1 MRYRTLGDGLAVSA
15 VGIGGMG
22 FTDGTAELADAVR
35 AALDAGVTLF
45 DTADY
50 YGQGTAEETLGA
62 LLGARRAEA
71 VIATKTGVLHRDA
84 GPPGLDGSPEHLRA
98 ACDASLKRLG
108 VDHIDLYQLARID
121 PAVPVEESVGALAEL
136 VAAGKVRHIGLSE
149 VRPDTL
155 RRAHAVHPIAAVQT
169 EYSLL
174 ERHVEGEI
182 LATCG
187 ELGVGFLAYRP
198 LALGL
203 LAGADVDMAALP
215 PRDWRR
221 RDPRFQ
227 PDTLPVNRRLVRPLL
242 TTARRNGVSPA
253 RLALAWLLTRAP
265 YLAVLPG
272 ARTVGHVRDA
282 AAAAE
287 HPLTG
292 AEATELAALLADP
305 PAGDRYP
312 GPMLAMV
319 DGAPAA
325 VGGRS

>member
-1 MRYRTLGDGLAVSA
+1 MTSSA

-35 AALDAGVTLF
+35 AALDAGVTFF

-50 YGQGTAEETLGA
+50 YGQGAAEETLGA
-62 LLGARRAEA
+62 LLGARRDEA

-108 VDHIDLYQLARID
+108 VDHIDLYQLARLD

-136 VAAGKVRHIGLSE
+136 VAAGKVRHVGLCE

-155 RRAHAVHPIAAVQT
+155 RRAHAVHPIATVQT

-187 ELGVGFLAYRP
+187 ELGVGFVAYRP

-203 LAGADVDMAALP
+203 LAGADVDVEALP

-242 TTARRNGVSPA
+242 SAARRAGVSPA
-253 RLALAWLLTRAP
+253 RLAVAWLLSRAP
-265 YLAVLPG
+265 YLVALPG
-272 ARTVGHVRDA
+272 AGSARHVRDLA
-282 AAAAE
+282 AAVTQPLSAAE
-287 HPLTG
+287 
-292 AEATELAALLADP
+292 ADELAALLAGP
-305 PAGDRYP
+305 VAGARYP
-312 GPMLAMV
+312 APMLAMV
-319 DGAPAA
+319 DGHVTAG
-325 VGGRS
+325 GGRR